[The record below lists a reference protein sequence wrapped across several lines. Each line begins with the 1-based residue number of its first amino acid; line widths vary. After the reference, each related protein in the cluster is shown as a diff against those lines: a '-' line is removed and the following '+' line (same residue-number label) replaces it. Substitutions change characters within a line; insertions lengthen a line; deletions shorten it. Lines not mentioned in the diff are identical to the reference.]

1 MNSIRR
7 FRYIKPIYKKS
18 IIINQNVY
26 KKQNSNL
33 LKNDLDLN
41 LSNNQDSNL
50 INNNLDSNLV
60 IYKKPSCDLVVY
72 KVNNKLCNYK
82 SNKYL
87 NIYILF
93 KIAYFINLI

>member
-41 LSNNQDSNL
+41 LSNNH
-50 INNNLDSNLV
+50 NNLDSNLV

-72 KVNNKLCNYK
+72 KVNNK
-82 SNKYL
+82 
-87 NIYILF
+87 
-93 KIAYFINLI
+93 